1 MTASRAI
8 QCPACG
14 GAIAIKAVGH
24 SVTLGCQYCGALLD
38 VAHPDA
44 AVISTYEGAVRSLPL
59 PLGARGNLFETEWEV
74 VGALERSDDEIG
86 WTEFLLFN
94 PYGGYRWLV
103 SSEGEWQ
110 FGTMLLDRPVADGD
124 TAVWRGEEYDLDYD
138 PASTTT
144 DRVVGEFYWRVRA
157 GDRVSAATYSRGDE
171 TLSAEWTGDEIG
183 WTQLIPLSDHTIR
196 TAFGPPPSA
205 PRKSFGRKD
214 IKGASPPGGGAAPP
228 LGLFARARNDF
239 VNARAMRQDDLMA
252 MFLMGLATIVASL
265 FVMIGFGISTQSV
278 ENRLNVAVDGQEQS
292 LTIGTL
298 TIDRPHQ
305 PVTINAR
312 SSSIDNR
319 WIDLDYMLVDRATQ
333 RAHTAYGVVERYSGT
348 DSDGAWTEGGYSATV
363 KFSSIP
369 RGTYDVV
376 VDAGAHAWPAPL
388 TSSPTP
394 PSASPVSGSGS
405 EAGPWDLQQPSWAD
419 GERVE
424 LYFTASAGGVMWSN
438 LWLELALLFGL
449 PLIILWWRSE

>member
-1 MTASRAI
+1 MTAARAI
-8 QCPACG
+8 ECPACG
-14 GAIAIKAVGH
+14 GAIAIKAAGH

-38 VAHPDA
+38 VAHPDV

-59 PLGARGNLFETEWEV
+59 PLGARGNLLETEWEI
-74 VGALERSDDEIG
+74 VGALDRSDDEIG

-94 PYGGYRWLV
+94 PYASYRWLV
-103 SSEGEWQ
+103 SSDGEWQ

-157 GDRVSAATYSRGDE
+157 GDRVTAATYSSGHE
-171 TLSAEWTGDEIG
+171 TLSAEWTGDEIS

-196 TAFGPPPSA
+196 SAFGPPPGA
-205 PRKSFGRKD
+205 PRQSFGRK
-214 IKGASPPGGGAAPP
+214 GVPPPGEASASS
-228 LGLFARARNDF
+228 LGFLSRARDDF
-239 VNARAMRQDDLMA
+239 GNARGMRQDDLMK
-252 MFLMGLATIVASL
+252 MFLMGLATLAASL
-265 FVMIGFGISTQSV
+265 LVMAGFGISTQSV
-278 ENRLNVAVDGQEQS
+278 ENSLNVAVDGQEQS
-292 LTIGTL
+292 VKIGTL
-298 TIDRPHQ
+298 TIDRPYQ
-305 PVTINAR
+305 PVTIDAR
-312 SSSIDNR
+312 SSGFDNR

-363 KFSSIP
+363 KFGSIP

-388 TSSPTP
+388 TNSPMPSSR
-394 PSASPVSGSGS
+394 SPGY
-405 EAGPWDLQQPSWAD
+405 EPGPWDLQQPASQAD
-419 GERVE
+419 GERIE
-424 LYFTASAGGVMWSN
+424 LYFMASAGGFMWSN
-438 LWLELALLFGL
+438 LWLEIALLFGL

>member
-8 QCPACG
+8 ECPSCG
-14 GAIAIKAVGH
+14 GALAIKAAGH

-38 VAHPDA
+38 VAHPDV

-59 PLGARGNLFETEWEV
+59 PLGVRGTLFETEWEV
-74 VGALERSDDEIG
+74 IGALERSDDEIG
-86 WTEFLLFN
+86 WTEFLLFS
-94 PYGGYRWLV
+94 PYAGYRWLV

-110 FGTMLLDRPVADGD
+110 FGTMLLDRPVNDGD
-124 TAVWRGEEYDLDYD
+124 TTIWRGKEYDLDYD

-157 GDRVSAATYSRGDE
+157 GDRVNAATYSCGDE
-171 TLSAEWTGDEIG
+171 TLSAEWTGDEIS
-183 WTQLIPLSDHTIR
+183 WTQLIPLSDYTIR
-196 TAFGPPPSA
+196 TAFVPPPGA
-205 PRKSFGRKD
+205 PRKTFGRKGGPPRP
-214 IKGASPPGGGAAPP
+214 GAGAASSPGF
-228 LGLFARARNDF
+228 LSRAHDDF
-239 VNARAMRQDDLMA
+239 MSARAMRQDDLMK
-252 MFLMGLATIVASL
+252 MFLIGLATIMASL
-265 FVMIGFGISTQSV
+265 FVMVGFGISTQSV
-278 ENRLNVAVDGQEQS
+278 ENTLNIAVDGQEQS

-298 TIDRPHQ
+298 TINRPHQ
-305 PVTINAR
+305 PVTISAR
-312 SSSIDNR
+312 SSSFDNR

-388 TSSPTP
+388 TTSIMTSAP
-394 PSASPVSGSGS
+394 PGGS
-405 EAGPWDLQQPSWAD
+405 EPGPWDLPQATSWSD
-419 GERVE
+419 GERIE
-424 LYFTASAGGVMWSN
+424 LRFTASAGGIMWSN
-438 LWLELALLFGL
+438 LWLEMALLFGL
-449 PLIILWWRSE
+449 PLIILWWRSD